1 MKRLFFIFLFICIIL
16 SHSFSQIISY
26 SITKEKYIYYEEIVY
41 NFNELSKELQG
52 ELIGKDKLVFYK
64 LGSPFS
70 EHYLSV
76 KNDDN
81 YFLHTITV
89 NDKNGDLFHVLIDDL
104 ERTGVDKDLHK
115 SINGVWIPAYYFDVL
130 KAGNKKK
137 LLSYESFWET
147 DWKTS
152 IGEQWEDEYF
162 PLHLII
168 SDNYFYIS
176 SYATGYR
183 FYLITS
189 DISNNGIQ
197 CYTLEKN
204 IDTGRIDSKK
214 EILRYFDG
222 ENETA
227 IFFERDGD
235 YINLYNDSNRN
246 EMIESFVF
254 VSNYD
259 FIKENIKMILKGNKC
274 DLSKV
279 TWPKHADGSCD
290 YDGSKK
296 TVAVQSTNVSKN
308 KTMHVSENL
317 KLRSGEATT
326 TQVLTVM
333 SAGTKVKILELGK
346 AENIDGIN
354 SNWVKVEVQAG
365 AKDRDGITDNW
376 VQVETLFAVGDFMPG
391 EVGWCFGGYLK

>member
-52 ELIGKDKLVFYK
+52 ELIGRDKLVFYK

-308 KTMHVSENL
+308 KTMTATENL
-317 KLRSGEATT
+317 KLRSEATT
-326 TQVLTVM
+326 SDVITVM
-333 SAGTKVKILELGK
+333 SAGTKVKILEVGK
-346 AENIDGIN
+346 AETIDGIS
-354 SNWVKVEVQAG
+354 SNWVQVEVQSG
-365 AKDRDGITDNW
+365 AKDRDGNAIRAGT
-376 VQVETLFAVGDFMPG
+376 T
-391 EVGWCFGGYLK
+391 GWCFGGYLK

>member
-70 EHYLSV
+70 EHYLNV

-89 NDKNGDLFHVLIDDL
+89 NDENGDLFHVLIDDL

-130 KAGNKKK
+130 KAGNKEK

-254 VSNYD
+254 VNNYD

-296 TVAVQSTNVSKN
+296 TVAVQSTNVSPN
-308 KTMHVSENL
+308 KTMTVTENL

-333 SAGTKVKILELGK
+333 SAGTKVKILEFGK

-365 AKDRDGITDNW
+365 AKDSDGKTITKG
-376 VQVETLFAVGDFMPG
+376 T
-391 EVGWCFGGYLK
+391 VGWCFGGYLK

>member
-274 DLSKV
+274 DVSKV

-290 YDGSKK
+290 YDGRKK
-296 TVAVQSTNVSKN
+296 TAAVQTAKATPSTNVAQN
-308 KTMHVSENL
+308 KTMTVTENL

-326 TQVLTVM
+326 SDVITVM

-346 AENIDGIN
+346 AETIDGIS

-365 AKDRDGITDNW
+365 AKDRDGKTITKG
-376 VQVETLFAVGDFMPG
+376 T
-391 EVGWCFGGYLK
+391 VGWCFGGYLK

>member
-204 IDTGRIDSKK
+204 IDTGRIDSEK

-279 TWPKHADGSCD
+279 SSCD

-308 KTMHVSENL
+308 KTMTATENL
-317 KLRSGEATT
+317 KLRSAEATT
-326 TQVLTVM
+326 SDVITVM
-333 SAGTKVKILELGK
+333 SAGTKVKILEVGK
-346 AENIDGIN
+346 AETIDGIS
-354 SNWVKVEVQAG
+354 SNWVKVEVQSG
-365 AKDRDGITDNW
+365 GKDRDGKTITKG
-376 VQVETLFAVGDFMPG
+376 T
-391 EVGWCFGGYLK
+391 VGWCFGGYLK

>member
-259 FIKENIKMILKGNKC
+259 FIKENIKRILKGNKC

-296 TVAVQSTNVSKN
+296 TVAVQSTNVSPN
-308 KTMHVSENL
+308 KIMTVTENL
-317 KLRSGEATT
+317 KLRSAEATT
-326 TQVLTVM
+326 SDVITVM
-333 SAGTKVKILELGK
+333 SAGTKVKILEVGK
-346 AENIDGIN
+346 AETIDGITGD
-354 SNWVKVEVQAG
+354 WVKVEVQSG
-365 AKDRDGITDNW
+365 AKDRDGKTIT
-376 VQVETLFAVGDFMPG
+376 LGK
-391 EVGWCFGGYLK
+391 GGSPVRGKRP

>member
-26 SITKEKYIYYEEIVY
+26 SITKEKYKIVY

-333 SAGTKVKILELGK
+333 SAGTKVKILELG
-346 AENIDGIN
+346 IDGIN

>member
-1 MKRLFFIFLFICIIL
+1 MKRLIFKFLFICIIL

-52 ELIGKDKLVFYK
+52 ELIGKDKFVFYK

-235 YINLYNDSNRN
+235 YLNLYNDSNRN

-279 TWPKHADGSCD
+279 TWPRHADGSCD

-296 TVAVQSTNVSKN
+296 TAAVQTAKTTPSTNVAKN
-308 KTMHVSENL
+308 KTMTVSENL
-317 KLRSGEATT
+317 KLRSGEATS

-333 SAGTKVKILELGK
+333 QAGTKVKILELGK
-346 AENIDGIN
+346 AETIDGIS
-354 SNWVKVEVQAG
+354 SNWVKVEVQSV
-365 AKDRDGITDNW
+365 AKDRDGRTIRAGTI
-376 VQVETLFAVGDFMPG
+376 
-391 EVGWCFGGYLK
+391 GWCYGGYLK

>member
-1 MKRLFFIFLFICIIL
+1 M
-16 SHSFSQIISY
+16 
-26 SITKEKYIYYEEIVY
+26 
-41 NFNELSKELQG
+41 
-52 ELIGKDKLVFYK
+52 
-64 LGSPFS
+64 
-70 EHYLSV
+70 
-76 KNDDN
+76 
-81 YFLHTITV
+81 
-89 NDKNGDLFHVLIDDL
+89 
-104 ERTGVDKDLHK
+104 
-115 SINGVWIPAYYFDVL
+115 WIPAYYFDVL

-246 EMIESFVF
+246 EMIETFVF
-254 VSNYD
+254 VNNYD

-279 TWPKHADGSCD
+279 TWPKHADG
-290 YDGSKK
+290 
-296 TVAVQSTNVSKN
+296 
-308 KTMHVSENL
+308 
-317 KLRSGEATT
+317 
-326 TQVLTVM
+326 
-333 SAGTKVKILELGK
+333 
-346 AENIDGIN
+346 
-354 SNWVKVEVQAG
+354 
-365 AKDRDGITDNW
+365 
-376 VQVETLFAVGDFMPG
+376 
-391 EVGWCFGGYLK
+391 

>member
-279 TWPKHADGSCD
+279 IWPKHADGSCD

-296 TVAVQSTNVSKN
+296 TAAVQTAKATPSTNDAQN
-308 KTMHVSENL
+308 KTMTVTENL
-317 KLRSGEATT
+317 KLRSAEATT
-326 TQVLTVM
+326 SEVITVM
-333 SAGTKVKILELGK
+333 SAGTKVKILEVGK
-346 AENIDGIN
+346 AETIDGIS
-354 SNWVKVEVQAG
+354 SNWVKVKVQSG
-365 AKDRDGITDNW
+365 GKDRDGKTITKG
-376 VQVETLFAVGDFMPG
+376 T
-391 EVGWCFGGYLK
+391 VGWCFGGYLR

>member
-222 ENETA
+222 ENKTA

-254 VSNYD
+254 VNNYD

-279 TWPKHADGSCD
+279 TWPRHADGSCD

-296 TVAVQSTNVSKN
+296 KLPCNLPTSP
-308 KTMHVSENL
+308 KT
-317 KLRSGEATT
+317 K
-326 TQVLTVM
+326 Q
-333 SAGTKVKILELGK
+333 
-346 AENIDGIN
+346 
-354 SNWVKVEVQAG
+354 
-365 AKDRDGITDNW
+365 
-376 VQVETLFAVGDFMPG
+376 
-391 EVGWCFGGYLK
+391 

>member
-1 MKRLFFIFLFICIIL
+1 MKRLFFIFLFI
-16 SHSFSQIISY
+16 
-26 SITKEKYIYYEEIVY
+26 KEKYIYYEEIVY

-308 KTMHVSENL
+308 KTMTATENL
-317 KLRSGEATT
+317 KLRSAEATT
-326 TQVLTVM
+326 SDVITVM
-333 SAGTKVKILELGK
+333 YAGTKVKILEVGK
-346 AENIDGIN
+346 AETIDGIS
-354 SNWVKVEVQAG
+354 SNWVKVKVQSG
-365 AKDRDGITDNW
+365 GKDRDGKTITKG
-376 VQVETLFAVGDFMPG
+376 T
-391 EVGWCFGGYLK
+391 VGWCFGGYLK

>member
-1 MKRLFFIFLFICIIL
+1 MKRLFFIFLFTCIIL

-308 KTMHVSENL
+308 KTMTATENL
-317 KLRSGEATT
+317 KLRSAEATT
-326 TQVLTVM
+326 SDILTVLQ
-333 SAGTKVKILELGK
+333 AGTRVKILEVGK
-346 AENIDGIN
+346 AETI
-354 SNWVKVEVQAG
+354 
-365 AKDRDGITDNW
+365 DGITDNW
-376 VQVETLFAVGDFMPG
+376 VQVETLFGAIDTEEKLIQG
-391 EVGWCFGGYLK
+391 EVGWCFGGDNLVT

>member
-1 MKRLFFIFLFICIIL
+1 MKRLFFIFLFIYIIL

-246 EMIESFVF
+246 EMIETFVF
-254 VSNYD
+254 VNNYD

-274 DLSKV
+274 DLSNI
-279 TWPKHADGSCD
+279 TWPRHADGSCD

-296 TVAVQSTNVSKN
+296 TAAVQTAKATPSTNVAQN
-308 KTMHVSENL
+308 KTMTVTENL
-317 KLRSGEATT
+317 KLRSGKATT
-326 TQVLTVM
+326 SDILTVLQ
-333 SAGTKVKILELGK
+333 AGTRVKILEVGK
-346 AENIDGIN
+346 AETIDGIS
-354 SNWVKVEVQAG
+354 SNWVQVEVQAG
-365 AKDRDGITDNW
+365 AKDRDGKTITKG
-376 VQVETLFAVGDFMPG
+376 T
-391 EVGWCFGGYLK
+391 VGWCFGGYLE

>member
-130 KAGNKKK
+130 KAGNKEK
-137 LLSYESFWET
+137 LLSYESFWEM

-254 VSNYD
+254 VNNYD

-296 TVAVQSTNVSKN
+296 TVAVQSAVQSTNVSKN
-308 KTMHVSENL
+308 KTMLVSENL

-354 SNWVKVEVQAG
+354 SNWVKVEVLAG
-365 AKDRDGITDNW
+365 AKDRDGKTITKG
-376 VQVETLFAVGDFMPG
+376 T
-391 EVGWCFGGYLK
+391 VGWCFGGYLK

>member
-254 VSNYD
+254 VNNYD

-296 TVAVQSTNVSKN
+296 TVAVQSTNVSKQN
-308 KTMHVSENL
+308 N
-317 KLRSGEATT
+317 
-326 TQVLTVM
+326 
-333 SAGTKVKILELGK
+333 
-346 AENIDGIN
+346 
-354 SNWVKVEVQAG
+354 
-365 AKDRDGITDNW
+365 DRH
-376 VQVETLFAVGDFMPG
+376 
-391 EVGWCFGGYLK
+391 